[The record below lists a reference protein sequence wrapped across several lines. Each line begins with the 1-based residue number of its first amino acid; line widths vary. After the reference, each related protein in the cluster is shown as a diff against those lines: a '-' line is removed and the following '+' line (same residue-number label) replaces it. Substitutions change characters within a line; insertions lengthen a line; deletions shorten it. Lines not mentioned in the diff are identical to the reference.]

1 MMICRYVGEG
11 NDMVLVQNQGSIE
24 HSPQNL
30 IEVVTAMR
38 TFLFKLGNS
47 FGILIQNV
55 LAKGDGK
62 LFVEQ
67 IRSLKNQRT
76 PTFYRVKDFQKDLL

>member
-38 TFLFKLGNS
+38 AFLFKLGNS
-47 FGILIQNV
+47 FGILIQKRFG
-55 LAKGDGK
+55 KGDGNFLLSK
-62 LFVEQ
+62 FGLSRIKELPLFIE
-67 IRSLKNQRT
+67 
-76 PTFYRVKDFQKDLL
+76 

>member
-1 MMICRYVGEG
+1 
-11 NDMVLVQNQGSIE
+11 MVLVQNQGSIE

-38 TFLFKLGNS
+38 VPLQVGKFFWHS
-47 FGILIQNV
+47 DPERFG
-55 LAKGDGK
+55 KGVMGI
-62 LFVEQ
+62 FVEQ

>member
-1 MMICRYVGEG
+1 MICRYVGEG